1 MLTKEVSTPHCS
13 PAKRLKT
20 LTTPL
25 TKGVYQQTTSC
36 LSRTNQDCYE
46 LEGGCHAVYGFEY
59 KPGLETNRMNGF
71 VGANSHY
78 SFDDGYITWIN
89 DDKAV
94 WTITSDGMGRDDRT
108 EIGPR
113 PIPQEPMVS
122 E

>member
-1 MLTKEVSTPHCS
+1 MPSTDLNISQGQSQIALCIFV
-13 PAKRLKT
+13 A
-20 LTTPL
+20 
-25 TKGVYQQTTSC
+25 
-36 LSRTNQDCYE
+36 
-46 LEGGCHAVYGFEY
+46 A
-59 KPGLETNRMNGF
+59 NRY
-71 VGANSHY
+71 Y

-94 WTITSDGMGRDDRT
+94 WTITAAGMGRDDRT